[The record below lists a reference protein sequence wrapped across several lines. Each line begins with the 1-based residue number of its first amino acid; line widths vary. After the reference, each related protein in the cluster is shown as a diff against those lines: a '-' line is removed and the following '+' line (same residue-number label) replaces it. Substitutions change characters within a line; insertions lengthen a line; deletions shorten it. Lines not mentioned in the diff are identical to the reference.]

1 MKHLTPKQREMRD
14 LFNEAS
20 KLTEKIS
27 PTKQDELR
35 HSFLLAKL
43 KSLNASPDAVIGEE
57 NRAFFGKFLRNKE
70 VRATMEAGSQTL
82 GYTQGQLGGYT
93 VPQEFND
100 SIVLG
105 MAQYDPLLNGD
116 IVSLKQSADFSL
128 RPFTIPGWDASTFT
142 AVKVAES
149 IQQTGQTPP
158 TVSTTILNG
167 YKYKASLPVSMELE
181 EDAFES
187 TLSLMGTMYSIGFAR
202 GIGVDLIT
210 GNGTTAP
217 QGVVNGAGSSVYTTA
232 TYGLVVY
239 SDINSVYFA
248 VNRFHR
254 ASPKCAWLMNDV
266 AYEQVANA
274 VDGNGRPLINI
285 VEDQEMLK
293 GKPVYISPS
302 LPASGAGSFCIFGD
316 LSHVYVRLSQMILT
330 RNWQLPGYVEKGQ
343 ALYTGYMRADAKVF
357 DPTAGNTQ
365 PIVAAT
371 LHS

>member
-1 MKHLTPKQREMRD
+1 
-14 LFNEAS
+14 
-20 KLTEKIS
+20 
-27 PTKQDELR
+27 
-35 HSFLLAKL
+35 
-43 KSLNASPDAVIGEE
+43 
-57 NRAFFGKFLRNKE
+57 
-70 VRATMEAGSQTL
+70 
-82 GYTQGQLGGYT
+82 
-93 VPQEFND
+93 
-100 SIVLG
+100 
-105 MAQYDPLLNGD
+105 
-116 IVSLKQSADFSL
+116 
-128 RPFTIPGWDASTFT
+128 
-142 AVKVAES
+142 
-149 IQQTGQTPP
+149 
-158 TVSTTILNG
+158 
-167 YKYKASLPVSMELE
+167 
-181 EDAFES
+181 
-187 TLSLMGTMYSIGFAR
+187 
-202 GIGVDLIT
+202 
-210 GNGTTAP
+210 
-217 QGVVNGAGSSVYTTA
+217 
-232 TYGLVVY
+232 VVY

-330 RNWQLPGYVEKGQ
+330 RNWQLPGYVENGQ